1 MDELQKANELIAKN
15 ERRLAVMKVNS
26 KKHYEAN
33 KTKRL
38 EQIKAY
44 KQANSE
50 KYKEY
55 QKEYMKEY
63 HKKQKAKL
71 QEALK
76 VVEAN
81 IL

>member
-1 MDELQKANELIAKN
+1 MDELQKANELIEKN
-15 ERRLAVMKVNS
+15 NRRLAEMRIRS
-26 KKHYEAN
+26 KKYYEAN
-33 KTKRL
+33 KEKRL

-44 KQANSE
+44 QANSE
-50 KYKEY
+50 EYKVYKKQYHKEY
-55 QKEYMKEY
+55 Y
-63 HKKQKAKL
+63 KKNRAKL